1 MYDARP
7 SFRSS
12 SNRKPL
18 SGCACIRSH
27 KHTSRARSTHTI
39 GRSDKL
45 SENHYSFLR
54 MEIASSSQ
62 KTSPACVFLFNAVDP
77 SPPERHSQA
86 QRARRTPRKT
96 DTVIWKKTAFK
107 SGLHH
112 MSWIKRLMLLYLLL
126 FWQPVPFYRLRLP
139 FWLWIHEPWISVW
152 SSAVKSFFPCAYTD
166 TSFSDN
172 LSGLHWIFSFQC
184 WTPWIALRPE
194 ATSDLG

>member
-1 MYDARP
+1 MP
-7 SFRSS
+7 
-12 SNRKPL
+12 
-18 SGCACIRSH
+18 
-27 KHTSRARSTHTI
+27 
-39 GRSDKL
+39 
-45 SENHYSFLR
+45 
-54 MEIASSSQ
+54 ASVL
-62 KTSPACVFLFNAVDP
+62 TNIHH
-77 SPPERHSQA
+77 E
-86 QRARRTPRKT
+86 RARRIRSAGLISSLKITVLFYGWKSLHLLKKPLLPVYFCSMLSTRLLPNGFLRRSAPAEPPRKT

-152 SSAVKSFFPCAYTD
+152 SLAVKSFFPCAYTD

>member
-18 SGCACIRSH
+18 NGCACIRSH
-27 KHTSRARSTHTI
+27 RHTSRARSTHTI

-62 KTSPACVFLFNAVDP
+62 KTSPACLLLFNAVDSS
-77 SPPERHSQA
+77 SPGCLSQA
-86 QRARRTPRKT
+86 QRACRPPSGK
-96 DTVIWKKTAFK
+96 DMDIWKKTAFK

-152 SSAVKSFFPCAYTD
+152 SLAVKSFFPCAYTD

-184 WTPWIALRPE
+184 WTPLIALRPE

>member
-18 SGCACIRSH
+18 NGCACIRSH

-86 QRARRTPRKT
+86 QRARRTPSKNRHCYMKK
-96 DTVIWKKTAFK
+96 DRFQKRSSSYVVNYTVNAA
-107 SGLHH
+107 
-112 MSWIKRLMLLYLLL
+112 
-126 FWQPVPFYRLRLP
+126 LP
-139 FWLWIHEPWISVW
+139 FALLAASTFLPP
-152 SSAVKSFFPCAYTD
+152 AVAI
-166 TSFSDN
+166 
-172 LSGLHWIFSFQC
+172 L
-184 WTPWIALRPE
+184 ALNP
-194 ATSDLG
+194 